1 MSSALASSISHA
13 TRLVLPYSWRS
24 LSYGQREA
32 VVTYLQMRCDSA
44 TLDEFKRGRKIWLEE
59 IPPCDRNAIRQH
71 LRVSHLL
78 KYTTPDHILDTMRYQ
93 GLSIKNMWI
102 DEASKIVNSPM
113 LYERPNGGKRMLPSV
128 YGQLKGH
135 TWLRASRVTQDIS
148 DMSDGHIE
156 ATLNLLK
163 ESHGNVVDKS
173 TALLG
178 KMWRHYQN
186 QPEIQKRLEEL
197 CLMMQKVEVHEMY
210 PIFKSLAEE
219 QKSRKPESKVWLTG
233 DWGIDDTIK
242 EW

>member
-13 TRLVLPYSWRS
+13 TRLFLPYSWRS

-32 VVTYLQMRCDSA
+32 VVTYLQMACNSS
-44 TLDEFKRGRKIWLEE
+44 TLDEFHRGRKIWLEE
-59 IPPCDRNAIRQH
+59 IPARDRHAIHQH

-78 KYTTPDHILDTMRYQ
+78 KPVMPDHIAHCMRYK
-93 GLSIKNMWI
+93 GLSIKNIWI
-102 DEASKIVNSPM
+102 DEASKIVNAPM

-135 TWLRASRVTQDIS
+135 TWLRANRVTQNVS
-148 DMSDGHIE
+148 DMNDGHIE

-210 PIFKSLAEE
+210 PIFKTLALE
-219 QKSRKPESKVWLTG
+219 QQSRKPHVMLDIETLA
-233 DWGIDDTIK
+233 IDDTIR